1 MRIRVGVRAGARAR
15 ARARTRM
22 RVKVRAGAGAR
33 ARARALVRVRVRV
46 RARARARVHLGAGE
60 AERAKVPQHQVVLG
74 ALGGE
79 LVALADEKL
88 REGLRVGAD
97 LLGVGLELGRGDLLE
112 LRGQAGDLVVVR
124 ST

>member
-1 MRIRVGVRAGARAR
+1 MRVKVRAGARTRARAGARAR
-15 ARARTRM
+15 AR
-22 RVKVRAGAGAR
+22 VKIR
-33 ARARALVRVRVRV
+33 ARA